1 VVEALVPELKAL
13 TDETARALNGLA
25 AAVRDGKMQFDV
37 SGLDHAEQ
45 DLDRR
50 LQQLRD
56 ARVTSPFSLDRMLP
70 FWSFLF
76 NLKEI
81 APSLRQVKESLGKI
95 S

>member
-1 VVEALVPELKAL
+1 VVRTLVPELKVL
-13 TDETARALNGLA
+13 TDETARALAGLA
-25 AAVRDGKMQFDV
+25 ASVRDGRSEFDV
-37 SGLDHAEQ
+37 SGLNEAEQ
-45 DLDRR
+45 TLDRR

-81 APSLRQVKESLGKI
+81 SGSLRLVKESLGKL

>member
-1 VVEALVPELKAL
+1 M
-13 TDETARALNGLA
+13 T
-25 AAVRDGKMQFDV
+25 
-37 SGLDHAEQ
+37 LDQ
-45 DLDRR
+45 R

-81 APSLRQVKESLGKI
+81 AASVRLVEQSLGKLK
-95 S
+95 